1 MVGLLGQKIN
11 WYGEDK
17 GWYCLLT
24 DSRVHINTRVTAP
37 LPEEFPKRQLLSG
50 VSVVTADG
58 HSLAIEIKDPYTI
71 ATEGCSSST
80 ACLADGA
87 LRILVD
93 GEESQS
99 LQTPGE
105 DIIVA
110 DGLMVSSANLP
121 AECRSFGGDRIWAA
135 QRAAMEDTRGRR
147 LLHGT
152 SAPFV
157 DWLLESD
164 NMAAPHWCAKFV
176 GEQGSAGMFT
186 VQSNHAV
193 LRIETPGVTLRVNI
207 GVNYQDSVVGDDGV
221 EVLPD
226 LEFWQM
232 DVALEEM
239 QLSGEG
245 GGMLGDTSK
254 YVIGDDGVPITKGM
268 KALHA
273 PVEMYRVSGPLGVDF
288 GQMHVA
294 QAGIFG

>member
-24 DSRVHINTRVTAP
+24 DSRVHMNTRVTAP
-37 LPEEFPKRQLLSG
+37 MPAEFPTRQLLSG
-50 VSVVTADG
+50 LSLVTSDG
-58 HSLAIEIKDPYTI
+58 HSLVVEVKDPYTI

-80 ACLADGA
+80 TCLADGA

-105 DIIVA
+105 DMLVT
-110 DGLMVSSANLP
+110 DGLVVSSANLP
-121 AECRSFGGDRIWAA
+121 AECRPFGGDRIWAA
-135 QRAAMEDTRGRR
+135 QYAAMEDAGRRR
-147 LLHGT
+147 LLGGK
-152 SAPFV
+152 APFI

-164 NMAAPHWCAKFV
+164 TMPARRWCAKFIN
-176 GEQGSAGMFT
+176 EQGAAGMSN

-193 LRIETPGVTLRVNI
+193 LRIETSGVALRVNI
-207 GVNYQDSVVGDDGV
+207 GVNYQDSVVDADGAV
-221 EVLPD
+221 VVPE

-245 GGMLGDTSK
+245 GGMLGDTSN
-254 YVIGDDGVPITKGM
+254 YVFGDDGVPITSGM

-288 GQMHVA
+288 EQMHGQGTIV
-294 QAGIFG
+294 G